1 MTDDLSVSLATIESA
16 LRRLGREVLLQS
28 LQHGLAAGAVRSTL
42 DLIGLP
48 STSELESLY
57 GWRNGTASD
66 SDSSA
71 SLDDIQLF
79 PGFHL
84 LSLEDAVTNYR
95 AFVTDE
101 RWKPGWLPVFA
112 NGGGDF
118 YVVDCSPAGAGAVR
132 HFWIDEV
139 GHPIEF
145 SSLSAMLATLAA
157 GFERGIF
164 YVDHNGYLEMD
175 DLVFGGLAT
184 ELNPDVAYWRE
195 LA

>member
-1 MTDDLSVSLATIESA
+1 MTDELSASLATIEED
-16 LRRLGREVLLQS
+16 LRRLGREPL
-28 LQHGLAAGAVRSTL
+28 
-42 DLIGLP
+42 
-48 STSELESLY
+48 LESLQAGLSARVVQAALDSVGLTSTPELEAVY
-57 GWRNGTASD
+57 GWRNGTAPD
-66 SDSSA
+66 SPA

-95 AFVTDE
+95 TLVSDP
-101 RWKPGWLPVFA
+101 RWSRGWLPVFA

-118 YVVDCSPAGAGAVR
+118 YVVDLTTGDGAVR
-132 HFWIDEV
+132 HFWIDEAEHLI
-139 GHPIEF
+139 GF
-145 SSLSAMLATLAA
+145 SSLTAMLATLAQ

-164 YVDHNGYLEMD
+164 YVDANGYLEMD

-184 ELNPDVAYWRE
+184 ELNPDVSYWRE

>member
-1 MTDDLSVSLATIESA
+1 MIDDPSVSLTTIESA
-16 LRRLGREVLLQS
+16 LRRLDREAL
-28 LQHGLAAGAVRSTL
+28 
-42 DLIGLP
+42 
-48 STSELESLY
+48 LESLQGGLVADAVKATLDSIGLRSTPELEAMY
-57 GWRNGTASD
+57 GWRNGTAAD
-66 SDSSA
+66 SPA

-101 RWKPGWLPVFA
+101 RWTPGWLPIFA

-118 YVVDCSPAGAGAVR
+118 YVVDSSPTGAGAVR

-139 GHPIEF
+139 QHPIEF
-145 SSLSAMLATLAA
+145 LSLRAMLATLAA

-164 YVDHNGYLEMD
+164 YVDPSGYLEMD
-175 DLVFGGLAT
+175 DLVFGGLAS
-184 ELNPDVAYWRE
+184 ELNPGVAYWRA
-195 LA
+195 LT